1 MCFGPVYDWY
11 SEKKSKLFQQVVQQ
25 AIVEIKVIPTNTA
38 DPQSLVDL
46 IVIRERKGIQII
58 KHAHS

>member
-1 MCFGPVYDWY
+1 MIGIQK
-11 SEKKSKLFQQVVQQ
+11 KKSKLFQQVVQQ

>member
-1 MCFGPVYDWY
+1 MIGIQKK
-11 SEKKSKLFQQVVQQ
+11 KKSKLFQQVVQQ
-25 AIVEIKVIPTNTA
+25 AIVEIKVIPTYTA